1 MGQSSAIRRPLVSKS
16 KAKARQVGKLA
27 EIRESLVA
35 AGYDTTAKQAA
46 ALGVPRPTAWAV
58 LNRDKRVGPSS
69 VIIKAFF
76 RRQTF
81 LPQREKIEEYVEEK
95 IAGLYGHSGRS
106 VRWFGRSIRFAKR
119 NRPLRAGRW
128 IVGKLEFKPSPAMK
142 FILSGSQMPTAQPAE
157 ISRIAAP
164 MPPPE

>member
-16 KAKARQVGKLA
+16 KAKARQVEKLA

-69 VIIKAFF
+69 VIIKRILSSPNLPPVA
-76 RRQTF
+76 RR
-81 LPQREKIEEYVEEK
+81 KVEEYVEEK

-106 VRWFGRSIRFAKR
+106 VRWFGDQFASRS
-119 NRPLRAGRW
+119 G
-128 IVGKLEFKPSPAMK
+128 
-142 FILSGSQMPTAQPAE
+142 TAH
-157 ISRIAAP
+157 SAP
-164 MPPPE
+164 GAR